1 MTDDTQGLLGSIR
14 ARQDKRRRN
23 QALRA
28 VRISDTE
35 AATLASLGVGVAV
48 RAGHASPSGGATQ
61 EQIDQ
66 WEREDRERRDQAM
79 QEFRDAILERG
90 IEAYDKGIDAATDR
104 DARRAYNTRSI
115 VLLLVVLAIVSM
127 PIIGILAHLN
137 PQSFGTFIAPVT
149 GIAGTV
155 VGYWFGTVDR
165 QPSRREDSTAT

>member
-1 MTDDTQGLLGSIR
+1 MGDDAGEGLSGRIR
-14 ARQDKRRRN
+14 TRQDRQRRN

-35 AATLASLGVGVAV
+35 AATLASLGAPIVERVGW
-48 RAGHASPSGGATQ
+48 PGGTTP
-61 EQIDQ
+61 EEIEEIKRK
-66 WEREDRERRDQAM
+66 ERERQDTAM
-79 QEFRDAILERG
+79 QAFRDALLERG
-90 IEAYDKGIDAATDR
+90 VEAYSKGVEAATDR

-115 VLLLVVLAIVSM
+115 VLLLVVLAIVLM
-127 PIIGILAHLN
+127 PIIGIIGHLN

-165 QPSRREDSTAT
+165 RPSQREDNPS